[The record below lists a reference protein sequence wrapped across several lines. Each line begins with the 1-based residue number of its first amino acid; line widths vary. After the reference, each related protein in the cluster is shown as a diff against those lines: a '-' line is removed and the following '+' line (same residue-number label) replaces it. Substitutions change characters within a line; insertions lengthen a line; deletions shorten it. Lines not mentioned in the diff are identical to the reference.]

1 MTNRVIQRYRSCY
14 STTFFFI
21 QKRWKELS
29 KEDQAPSS
37 EHSPP
42 YPTKIITEK
51 YNGNSVG
58 LEKQEQIGEKINTD
72 LSTKVQDAVD
82 GNTERQV

>member
-1 MTNRVIQRYRSCY
+1 MSWAKKAFSVRGMFEICSP
-14 STTFFFI
+14 FL

-37 EHSPP
+37 EQSPP
-42 YPTKIITEK
+42 HPTKIITEK

-58 LEKQEQIGEKINTD
+58 LENEDQMEKINTD
-72 LSTKVQDAVD
+72 MSTKVQNTTD
-82 GNTERQV
+82 GNIER